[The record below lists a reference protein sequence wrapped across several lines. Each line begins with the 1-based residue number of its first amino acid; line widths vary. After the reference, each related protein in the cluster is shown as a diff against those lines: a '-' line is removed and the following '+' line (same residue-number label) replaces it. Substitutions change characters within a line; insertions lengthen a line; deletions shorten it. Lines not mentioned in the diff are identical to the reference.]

1 MRAFAAIELPET
13 IRARLQEEIGRLRQA
28 GGCASWVRPEHMHL
42 TLRFLGEI
50 AEEQKTAISGML
62 RDICATADPLQ
73 LAVEGIGAF
82 PNTRRPA
89 VVWAGVRLVMG
100 DLIGLQQKIEQAAR
114 NIGLGTDNKP
124 FHPHVTL
131 ARIRDLAFSER
142 LAKAVRDRADGGT
155 VAFGDE
161 FEAFAVAL
169 FHSDLK
175 PGGPVHTRLEE
186 YPLSCKSCL

>member
-1 MRAFAAIELPET
+1 MRAFVAIELPEA
-13 IRARLQEEIGRLRQA
+13 IRTRLQEEVGCLRRA
-28 GGCASWVRPEHMHL
+28 GGRASWVRPEHMHL

-50 AEEQKTAISGML
+50 TQEQKQAFSQAL
-62 RDICATADPLQ
+62 RDACALVSPFE

-89 VVWAGVRLVMG
+89 VVWAGIRLVTG
-100 DLIGLQQKIEQAAR
+100 DLFGLQKSVEQAAR
-114 NIGLGTDNKP
+114 NIGLGPDNKP

-131 ARIRDLAFSER
+131 ARIRELAFSGG
-142 LAKAVRDRADGGT
+142 LARAVSDRADGET
-155 VAFGDE
+155 VTFGGE
-161 FEAFAVAL
+161 FQASSVAL

-186 YPLSCKSCL
+186 FPLSCKPCL